1 MSNTN
6 IDNYTDNVKL
16 AAEVLN
22 KYANFIY
29 NIIYYKIGNK
39 ADADDLYQ
47 DFFLSL
53 VSRPIP
59 PGIKNIKSYLYRA
72 IINDIIDAARRME
85 RYKALMN
92 KYAENYNFSVNKT
105 SSTNASLTEG
115 RADKILNLARG
126 ELSPTKVRALTLRYR
141 NHFSNEDIAR
151 KMGVKKESVSRYI
164 SVGLKQIQQILAEK
178 EDNQNECIK
187 L

>member
-6 IDNYTDNVKL
+6 INNYTDNVKL
-16 AAEVLN
+16 ATEIFD

-53 VSRPIP
+53 VSRPVP
-59 PGIKNIKSYLYRA
+59 LGIENIKSYLYRA
-72 IINDIIDAARRME
+72 ITNDIIDAARRTE

-105 SSTNASLTEG
+105 SSANASLTEG
-115 RADKILNLARG
+115 KTDKILSLARG

-151 KMGVKKESVSRYI
+151 KMGIKKESVSRYI
-164 SVGLKQIQQILAEK
+164 CVGLKQIQQILADE
-178 EDNQNECIK
+178 ENIK
-187 L
+187 K